1 MSVSLRE
8 SLTQRVRE
16 RVGPGSFSRYV
27 SDAVELQ
34 LQQDELADWLAEM
47 EEINGPVTQQELAQA
62 EEAWLE
68 AERSWREG
76 TS

>member
-1 MSVSLRE
+1 
-8 SLTQRVRE
+8 VRE